1 MLLSILKIVLAPV
14 LVIQGKQVKQ
24 NTPRLPEAGGPRKG
38 VRGDGEKQIRL
49 LILGD
54 SAAAGVGV
62 DHQDHAL
69 AGQILACF
77 GPDYRVEWT
86 LKAKTGVTTK
96 KTLEYLEALAPD
108 VFDVAVT
115 SLGVN
120 DVIADISPELW
131 TQQQKQLV
139 SLLREKFQ
147 VHRFIISAVPPMAIF
162 PAIPQPLGWYLGMRA
177 ARMNRLLKA
186 WLKDQAGC
194 EFVEFDLP
202 MDPALM
208 AADGFHPG
216 PGLHTLWGREISDRI
231 ISAARKDH

>member
-1 MLLSILKIVLAPV
+1 MLLSILKIILAPV
-14 LVIQGKQVKQ
+14 LVVQGRQVKQ
-24 NTPRLPEAGGPRKG
+24 NTPRLPEAKGPRKG
-38 VRGDGEKQIRL
+38 IQGDGGKQIRL

-77 GPDYRVEWT
+77 GPNYRVEWA
-86 LKAKTGVTTK
+86 LKAKTGATTK

-120 DVIADISPELW
+120 DVTADISPELW
-131 TQQQKQLV
+131 AEQQKRLV
-139 SLLREKFQ
+139 SLLKEKFQ
-147 VHRFIISAVPPMAIF
+147 ARRLILSAVPPMELF
-162 PAIPQPLGWYLGMRA
+162 PAVPRPLGWYLGLRA

-186 WLKDQAGC
+186 WLKDQPGC

-208 AADGFHPG
+208 AGDGFHPG
-216 PGLHTLWGREISDRI
+216 PGLHTIWGREIFKRI
-231 ISAARKDH
+231 SQQDG

>member
-1 MLLSILKIVLAPV
+1 MLLPILKILLAPI
-14 LVIQGKQVKQ
+14 LMIQGRQVKQ

-77 GPDYRVEWT
+77 GPDYRLEWT

-96 KTLEYLEALAPD
+96 KTLKYLEALAPD

-131 TQQQKQLV
+131 MQQQKQLV
-139 SLLREKFQ
+139 SLLREKFR
-147 VHRFIISAVPPMAIF
+147 VHRFIISAVPPMELF
-162 PAIPQPLGWYLGMRA
+162 PAIPRPLGWYLGLRA

-194 EFVEFDLP
+194 ECVEFDLP

-216 PGLHTLWGREISDRI
+216 PGLHTLWGKEISDRI
-231 ISAARKDH
+231 LSDAPKDH

>member
-1 MLLSILKIVLAPV
+1 MLLFILKIVLSPI
-14 LVIQGKQVKQ
+14 LVVQGRQVKK

-62 DHQDHAL
+62 DHQDQAL
-69 AGQILACF
+69 AGQILTCF

-96 KTLEYLEALAPD
+96 KTLEYLETLAPE

-139 SLLREKFQ
+139 SLLREKFR
-147 VHRFIISAVPPMAIF
+147 VHRFIISAVPPMELF
-162 PAIPQPLGWYLGMRA
+162 PAIPRPLGWYLGLKA

-186 WLKDQAGC
+186 WLKDQPDC
-194 EFVEFDLP
+194 ECVEFDLP

-208 AADGFHPG
+208 AEDGFHPG
-216 PGLHTLWGREISDRI
+216 PGLHTLWGKEISDRI
-231 ISAARKDH
+231 ISNALKED

>member
-14 LVIQGKQVKQ
+14 LVVQGKQVKQ
-24 NTPRLPEAGGPRKG
+24 NTPRLPEAEGPRKG
-38 VRGDGEKQIRL
+38 IQGDGEKQIRL

-62 DHQDHAL
+62 DLQDHAL

-96 KTLEYLEALAPD
+96 KTLEYLEDLTPD

-131 TQQQKQLV
+131 AEQQKQLI
-139 SLLREKFQ
+139 SLLRGKFRVQ
-147 VHRFIISAVPPMAIF
+147 RFIISAVPPMALF
-162 PAIPQPLGWYLGMRA
+162 PAIPRPLGWYLGLRA

-186 WLKDQAGC
+186 WLKDQPDC
-194 EFVEFDLP
+194 ECVEFDLP

-216 PGLHTLWGREISDRI
+216 PGLHTLWGKEISDRI
-231 ISAARKDH
+231 ISNALKDH

>member
-1 MLLSILKIVLAPV
+1 MLLSILKIVLAPILV
-14 LVIQGKQVKQ
+14 LQGRQVKQ
-24 NTPRLPEAGGPRKG
+24 NTPRLPEAKGPRKG
-38 VRGDGEKQIRL
+38 IQGNGGRRVRL

-62 DHQDHAL
+62 DLQDHAL

-96 KTLEYLEALAPD
+96 KTLEYLEAMAPD

-131 TQQQKQLV
+131 MEQQKRLV

-147 VHRFIISAVPPMAIF
+147 VRRFILSAVPPMALF
-162 PAIPQPLGWYLGMRA
+162 PAIPRPLGWYLGLRA
-177 ARMNRLLKA
+177 ARMNQRLKA
-186 WLKDQAGC
+186 WIKNQADC
-194 EFVEFDLP
+194 EFMEFNLP
-202 MDPALM
+202 MDASLM
-208 AADGFHPG
+208 AGDGFHPG
-216 PGLHTLWGREISDRI
+216 PGLHTIWGQEIFKRI
-231 ISAARKDH
+231 SLHFPAD